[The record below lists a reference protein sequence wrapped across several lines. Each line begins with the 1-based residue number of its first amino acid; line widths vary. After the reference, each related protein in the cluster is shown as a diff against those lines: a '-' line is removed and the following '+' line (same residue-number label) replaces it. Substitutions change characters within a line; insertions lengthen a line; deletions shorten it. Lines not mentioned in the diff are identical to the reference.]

1 MKFKNIIYIS
11 IIFIAS
17 CTNNYY
23 QNCPECD
30 SITFIDSM
38 IYDTI
43 QINDELLAW
52 VDSIYDDFQ
61 VKKDSFINHVDSVN
75 KYAEQVN
82 EFKHSANEWIL
93 KKSIKL
99 DSIYLFKDSI
109 LNNSFKNELIKKGWV
124 LEDSTHGYKFGIFL
138 WDSLDHPV
146 VIK

>member
-1 MKFKNIIYIS
+1 MNKLIYIPLL
-11 IIFIAS
+11 FLAS
-17 CTNNYY
+17 CTIN
-23 QNCPECD
+23 QWPDCPESD
-30 SITFIDSM
+30 SVNVV
-38 IYDTI
+38 YDTI
-43 QINDELLAW
+43 IINDELLNWA
-52 VDSIYDDFQ
+52 DSIYDDFQ

-75 KYAEQVN
+75 RYAEQVN
-82 EFKHSANEWIL
+82 EFKHYANEWVL

-124 LEDSTHGYKFGIFL
+124 LEDSMHGYKFGIFL